1 MTWRGR
7 RRGVFEGLPRLMFHR
22 TGERYVDACLVAIVV
37 NGVVVAAF
45 GVIVLV
51 LYVDVHAG
59 ELAVFAACSIAAFV
73 VEGLVG
79 GRYPRRAAPPHAR
92 RAAAPIR
99 AWRGGRREGDVP
111 LEAWAAAARLPAWL
125 VRRPSLYAIG

>member
-59 ELAVFAACSIAAFV
+59 ELAVFAACSIAAV
-73 VEGLVG
+73 VVAGSGGGGPVAARARPRAPAPLRGWLG
-79 GRYPRRAAPPHAR
+79 GR
-92 RAAAPIR
+92 
-99 AWRGGRREGDVP
+99 GEGDVP

>member
-73 VEGLVG
+73 VEGLV
-79 GRYPRRAAPPHAR
+79 AALYLR

-99 AWRGGRREGDVP
+99 AWLAGRREGDAP
-111 LEAWAAAARLPAWL
+111 LEAWAAAARLPAWPPAPPHPL
-125 VRRPSLYAIG
+125 PDP